1 MKTESLVN
9 PSTKSWAGMLKR
21 LFRGFMDMQ
30 SLMIIK
36 WMVASEKEE
45 EAEEEEEEEMDGC
58 EEEEVRP
65 SFWRSLSA
73 SK

>member
-21 LFRGFMDMQ
+21 LFRGFMEMQ

-45 EAEEEEEEEMDGC
+45 EEEEEMDGC
-58 EEEEVRP
+58 EEEEVLP